1 VNRNCA
7 IKITIKNVAEAKCT
21 RLIGLERESL
31 RALKKG
37 KGILLSLSIVVGED
51 GIEVEI
57 DVEEVEEEIEEFE
70 GILFKELKWS
80 GGAPLL
86 IEDVILVK
94 MGEVNSQLGGAAK
107 NGNRVIRVIVGKLEL
122 EGQDFASSFPT
133 FPSLQRT
140 LVGCFALAWS
150 GCLRKR
156 AVFAV
161 LCGTRCYPGRIK
173 QQREEGN
180 KEELKGIK

>member
-1 VNRNCA
+1 M
-7 IKITIKNVAEAKCT
+7 
-21 RLIGLERESL
+21 
-31 RALKKG
+31 
-37 KGILLSLSIVVGED
+37 LLSLSIVVGED

-57 DVEEVEEEIEEFE
+57 EVEEVEEEIEEFE

-122 EGQDFASSFPT
+122 EGQDFASNFPT
-133 FPSLQRT
+133 FLCLQRT
-140 LVGCFALAWS
+140 LVGCFPLA
-150 GCLRKR
+150 CL
-156 AVFAV
+156 AV
-161 LCGTRCYPGRIK
+161 
-173 QQREEGN
+173 
-180 KEELKGIK
+180 